1 MSTFLKARPIAKS
14 FVRELTHFPGNV
26 LHLAVFRNETKVLW
40 SSHFFRAVLVVKNFI
55 FFLSLTVFKPVGC
68 FISDHVY
75 SVENRN

>member
-40 SSHFFRAVLVVKNFI
+40 SSHFFRAVVSCQEFYFFSQSDSFQTRWI
-55 FFLSLTVFKPVGC
+55 FYL
-68 FISDHVY
+68 
-75 SVENRN
+75 